1 MSTSPIAEKIKVLRL
16 KSEDYLAT
24 KNFPRNIPNKP
35 HPPENPAHH
44 YLLPIKMIPP
54 DFYNKYE
61 IQSATKEHR
70 KKTPMQFMPKAD
82 NYQKQNME
90 EETSKLLAI
99 RQNLIDSL
107 DEIKFRSV
115 KKERDNDVFLDP
127 PSSEK
132 IKRSGLKSS
141 HFAVNDNQASNL
153 ENDFALER
161 QKNSELNRQLMDLS
175 MKIRSVEDEKRD
187 LINEL
192 SRFRNVLAGMRDTKV
207 QIFSKSLKFT
217 LF

>member
-1 MSTSPIAEKIKVLRL
+1 
-16 KSEDYLAT
+16 
-24 KNFPRNIPNKP
+24 
-35 HPPENPAHH
+35 
-44 YLLPIKMIPP
+44 
-54 DFYNKYE
+54 
-61 IQSATKEHR
+61 
-70 KKTPMQFMPKAD
+70 
-82 NYQKQNME
+82 
-90 EETSKLLAI
+90 LAI

-153 ENDFALER
+153 ENDLALER